1 MKKIKFSMLKDGDR
15 TVITLSGDEGK
26 DEIIWKILSSY
37 CELDSPMPEENTS
50 GALQF
55 PRVTDLEPLPNEE
68 EAVAPVEKLPTYQ
81 EVRETNPVISSGEYK
96 GMTATAALHRDKAH
110 ALGQLF
116 GYAAALQPGREREDI
131 VVACKRFMN
140 RLPEMTDIYN
150 TRDSIIGFV
159 KDVSKMMH
167 ITPFLAGYRDISSFA
182 EYASDAEVTAIFA
195 AIAKTL
201 QDRSRQT
208 KPGV

>member
-1 MKKIKFSMLKDGDR
+1 MKKINFSMLKDGER

-37 CELDSPMPEENTS
+37 CELDSPKETALG
-50 GALQF
+50 GATI
-55 PRVTDLEPLPNEE
+55 PCVTDLEPLPNDEP
-68 EAVAPVEKLPTYQ
+68 AVVPAENLPTYQ
-81 EVRETNPVISSGEYK
+81 EAKKAAGTISSGEYK
-96 GMTATAALHRDKAH
+96 GMTATAALHQDKSR

-116 GYAAALQPGREREDI
+116 GYAAALQPGKEREDI
-131 VVACKRFMN
+131 VAACKRFMN
-140 RLPEMTDIYN
+140 HLPEMTDIYN

-182 EYASDAEVTAIFA
+182 EYASDNEVKAIFA

>member
-1 MKKIKFSMLKDGDR
+1 MKKIRFSMLKDGER

-26 DEIIWKILSSY
+26 DEIIWKILSSH
-37 CELDSPMPEENTS
+37 CELDSPTETASDEVII
-50 GALQF
+50 
-55 PRVTDLEPLPNEE
+55 PRVTDLEPLPDEE
-68 EAVAPVEKLPTYQ
+68 PAPVPVENLPTYQ
-81 EVRETNPVISSGEYK
+81 EAKETAGTITSGEYK

-116 GYAAALQPGREREDI
+116 GYAAALQPGKEREDI
-131 VVACKRFMN
+131 VAACKRFMN
-140 RLPEMTDIYN
+140 HLPEMTDIYN

-182 EYASDAEVTAIFA
+182 EYASDNEVKAIFA

>member
-1 MKKIKFSMLKDGDR
+1 MKKIRFSMLKDGER

-37 CELDSPMPEENTS
+37 CELDSPTETASDEVII
-50 GALQF
+50 
-55 PRVTDLEPLPNEE
+55 PRVTDLEPLPDEE
-68 EAVAPVEKLPTYQ
+68 PAPVPVENLPTYQ
-81 EVRETNPVISSGEYK
+81 EAKETAGTITSGEYK

-116 GYAAALQPGREREDI
+116 GYAAALQPGKEREDI
-131 VVACKRFMN
+131 VAACKRFMN

-182 EYASDAEVTAIFA
+182 EYASDNEVKAIFA